1 MMTKY
6 RDKSSL
12 REMYATVYLISA
24 FLSILL
30 FLPPSL
36 LIFFSGVE
44 KWIFVSDL
52 ALK

>member
-1 MMTKY
+1 M
-6 RDKSSL
+6 R
-12 REMYATVYLISA
+12 AAVYLISA
-24 FLSILL
+24 LLSITPLPH
-30 FLPPSL
+30 PPSCSF